1 MSMGDDD
8 RPRNIHHQNYTM
20 SVIVTAANA
29 NLPELPSASAPASTK
44 GSVVTVES
52 CLMYDFERYVARNPS
67 PFNQTVLDNL
77 RIHHTY
83 SRSSLD
89 TLVNDFLGEIAPACA
104 NRNAPSM
111 LPSKMGS
118 LPNHSLSGSVLS
130 IDIGGS
136 TLRGSMVDL
145 EKMTVV
151 DSIQHLIPDTVKNYS
166 GSDFFDW
173 IVERIMPLVK
183 DYTDTIPIGL
193 SWSFPIVQPH
203 ISSGLIQTMGKGYGV
218 ADEIIN
224 QDLKELFETHFA
236 SHGKTV
242 KVGAI
247 LNDSVASLV
256 AANYIS
262 KAPLCLILGTG
273 INVSALI
280 PKSQLEKTDQDQ
292 DKYIV
297 NCEASLF
304 GQCVSKTC
312 WDIELDLALERPG
325 FQPLESLSSGRYLG
339 EICRL
344 IMRDLSKTGFLSRPD
359 VGPYELTTAEVADLE
374 TAETGELDYVQ
385 DIILATSDRSAA
397 LASAIITAIYKLTGS
412 DCESPYIAYDGTMVQ
427 KYPNFRPRMQQRLK
441 EQGLNVTFVA
451 VEDGTVFG
459 SAIACASQLTK

>member
-1 MSMGDDD
+1 
-8 RPRNIHHQNYTM
+8 M

-29 NLPELPSASAPASTK
+29 NLPQADVSKSSSKTSVKELLTN
-44 GSVVTVES
+44 ES
-52 CLMYDFERYVARNPS
+52 RLLLDFERHVARYPS
-67 PFNQTVLDNL
+67 PFNQKVLDNL

-89 TLVNDFLGEIAPACA
+89 TLVSQFLGEITPACA
-104 NRNAPSM
+104 NTEAPSM

-118 LPNHSLSGSVLS
+118 LHSDPLSGSVLS

-145 EKMTVV
+145 ERMAVT
-151 DSIQHLIPDTVKNYS
+151 DSVQHVIPDSVKNFS
-166 GSDFFDW
+166 GADFFDW
-173 IVERIMPLVK
+173 IVERILPMVK
-183 DYTDTIPIGL
+183 DCAETIPIGL

-224 QDLKELFETHFA
+224 QDLKDLFETHFA

-247 LNDSVASLV
+247 LNDSVAGLV
-256 AANYIS
+256 AANYIT

-273 INVSALI
+273 INVAAML
-280 PKSQLEKTDQDQ
+280 PKSQLQKTDQTQ

-304 GQCVSKTC
+304 GQCVAKTC
-312 WDIELDLALERPG
+312 WDVELDLALERPG

-344 IMRDLSKTGFLSRPD
+344 ILRDLSKTGFLSRED

-374 TAETGELDYVQ
+374 IADSDELDYVQ

-397 LASAIITAIYKLTGS
+397 LASAFIAAIYKLTGS
-412 DCESPYIAYDGTMVQ
+412 DCESPSIAYNGTMVE

-441 EQGLNVTFVA
+441 EQGLNVTFV
-451 VEDGTVFG
+451 TVDESTVYG
-459 SAIACASQLTK
+459 SAIACATQLSQ

>member
-1 MSMGDDD
+1 MGDDD
-8 RPRNIHHQNYTM
+8 RAYHHQM

-29 NLPELPSASAPASTK
+29 NLPGHGKGPLVSVSSELLTK
-44 GSVVTVES
+44 ES
-52 CLMYDFERYVARNPS
+52 HLMYDFERYVARNPS
-67 PFNQTVLDNL
+67 RFNQKVLDNL

-83 SRSSLD
+83 TRSSLD
-89 TLVNDFLGEIAPACA
+89 TLVNEFLAEITPACA
-104 NRNAPSM
+104 NRDAPSM

-118 LPNHSLSGSVLS
+118 LPNDSLTGSVLS

-145 EKMTVV
+145 EKMTVT
-151 DSIQHLIPDTVKNYS
+151 DSVQHLIPDTVKNYS

-183 DYTDTIPIGL
+183 DCTATIIPIGL
-193 SWSFPIVQPH
+193 SWSFPIFQPH

-242 KVGAI
+242 EVGAI

-262 KAPLCLILGTG
+262 NAPLCLILGTG

-280 PKSQLEKTDQDQ
+280 PKDQLKKTEQDQ

-312 WDIELDLALERPG
+312 WDLELDQALERPG

-344 IMRDLSKTGFLSRPD
+344 ILRDLSKTGFLSRPD

-374 TAETGELDYVQ
+374 TADSGELDYVQ

-397 LASAIITAIYKLTGS
+397 LASAFITAIYKLTGS
-412 DCESPYIAYDGTMVQ
+412 DCESPSIAYDGTMVQ
-427 KYPNFRPRMQQRLK
+427 KYPNFRPRMQQRLR

-451 VEDGTVFG
+451 VEEGTVYG
-459 SAIACASQLTK
+459 SAIACASQLSQ